1 MTQKEAVKTKDQQG
15 RWYIIHTY
23 SGMEERVKTNLEQR
37 IASMDMKNR
46 IFEVVIPTVEEVEI
60 RDGKRT
66 LVQRKLFPG
75 YVLVRM
81 IMDDQSWYVVRN
93 TPGVTGFVSAEDEKE
108 KRQRPLP
115 LEPQE
120 VEAILKQMQSN
131 TPRIKVGFQKG
142 QSVKITDGPF
152 KEFIGVVD
160 EIYPDKGRVKV
171 LVSLFGRETPLELDF
186 LQAEKL

>member
-1 MTQKEAVKTKDQQG
+1 MVRQEEAKAQDQEG

-37 IASMDMKNR
+37 IASMDVKDR
-46 IFEVVIPTVEEVEI
+46 IFDVVIPTAEEVEI
-60 RDGKRT
+60 REGRRT
-66 LVQRKLFPG
+66 LLQRKLFPG

-81 IMDDQSWYVVRN
+81 LMDDQAWYVVRN

-115 LEPQE
+115 LDPRE
-120 VEAILKQMQSN
+120 VEGILKQMQAEA
-131 TPRIKVGFQKG
+131 PRVKVGFQKD
-142 QSVKITDGPF
+142 QSVKVTDGPF

-186 LQAEKL
+186 LQVEKL